1 MQGMIHPQQT
11 SNSLDIEQIIDW
23 YVKII
28 HTLNIARFK
37 GYKERLKISR
47 SP

>member
-11 SNSLDIEQIIDW
+11 SNSLGIEQIIDW

-37 GYKERLKISR
+37 GY
-47 SP
+47 